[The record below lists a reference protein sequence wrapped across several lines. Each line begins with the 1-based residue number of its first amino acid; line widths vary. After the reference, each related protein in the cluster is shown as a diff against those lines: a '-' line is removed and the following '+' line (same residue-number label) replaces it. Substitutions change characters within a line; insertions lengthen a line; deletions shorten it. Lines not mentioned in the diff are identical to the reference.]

1 LAGGFAL
8 VGRELSDVMVIV
20 VGMKD
25 GEGLRRRGW
34 LGERGGGEKSESECE
49 FKTKS
54 H

>member
-8 VGRELSDVMVIV
+8 FGRELSDVMVIV
-20 VGMKD
+20 VGVED
-25 GEGLRRRGW
+25 GKKLIRRLG